1 MARYKVV
8 DGSVSQHCCFEATVV
23 DTSNN
28 ESLCECFDK
37 ADAHKIAIAMNAFAE
52 AIA

>member
-8 DGSVSQHCCFEATVV
+8 DGSVSQHCCFEASVI
-23 DTSNN
+23 DTSND
-28 ESLCECFDK
+28 EIICECFET

-52 AIA
+52 AMA